1 MTLHH
6 QRFALIQTS
15 GGAAVLAV
23 DDISHATP
31 IPEQDVHPSF
41 AGLSANQD
49 KVNGVRVH
57 FKAKGST
64 HLDLPGITPLGLA
77 EALNGAPF

>member
-1 MTLHH
+1 MTHQH
-6 QRFALIQTS
+6 GQRFALVTTS
-15 GGAAVLAV
+15 AGDAVLAV

-31 IPEQDVHPSF
+31 LPPADVHPAF
-41 AGLSANQD
+41 GENTDAG
-49 KVNGVRVH
+49 GVRVH

-64 HLDLPGITPLGLA
+64 HLDLPGITPVGLA

>member
-1 MTLHH
+1 MT
-6 QRFALIQTS
+6 QFALIKTP
-15 GGAAVLAV
+15 GGDAVLNI
-23 DDISHATP
+23 DDISHA
-31 IPEQDVHPSF
+31 IPFAPADMHPAF
-41 AGLSANQD
+41 GENTNTA
-49 KVNGVRVH
+49 GVRVH